1 MTESQGLTGY
11 GPSHNLGRHS
21 RLIFD
26 GDERH
31 YELWEVKFLGYMR
44 LRKLKATILAPES
57 DEVDADKNEEAY
69 AELIQCLD
77 EKSLSLVMRDAAD
90 NGGKALRILR
100 EHYAGVGKPRV
111 IGLYTELTSLMK
123 SSSET
128 VTEYVIRAE
137 TATASLK
144 NCGENITD
152 SLLIAMVLKGLPD
165 SFKPF
170 VVVVTQSQATQTFS
184 EFKAALRSFE
194 DTENART
201 VSDDSVM
208 RLRASNVKSGSQ
220 SRVPRD
226 LKCYNC
232 GGNHFARDCVKIK
245 KNLWCNHCQST
256 SHSDQACRKQK
267 ELREKGHN
275 DRFNTASNYPADDEH
290 SFTFKIAS
298 VDTGVFQNNSVLV
311 DCGATAHI
319 ITDENKFLRFDDT
332 FNGDKHFMELADGTR
347 ANNVAVKRGDAQ
359 ITLQDK
365 NGGLVNVTLKNA
377 LLVPSYPQDIFSVQ
391 AATENGASVNFEPK
405 SAELVHSSHGD
416 VKFQIEKHGR
426 LYFMKT
432 YNNTDSINYT
442 CSMQEWHRI
451 LGHCNIDDVLNLE
464 NVVEGMKVSEDRK
477 KRDCN
482 ICMLGKMTNDRN
494 RNPRVRSTVPLQ
506 LVHTDLAGPI
516 DPISSE
522 GFKYAIA
529 FTDDYSGASFVY
541 FLQNKSDTVRA
552 TEKFLGDSAPFG
564 DVKCIRSDNGTEFT
578 CNAFKTLLRN
588 NRIKHET
595 SAPYSPHQNGT
606 AERHWR
612 TVFEMGRC
620 LLIQSELSKELWP
633 YAVMCATYIRNR
645 CYSKHLKQTPFHA
658 LTGKKPNLSGMR
670 VFGSECYVY
679 CTRDKKKLD
688 PRSRKGIFVGYDGC
702 SPAYLVYFPDTGKVT
717 KHRVVKF
724 PSTTKE
730 NSVSLNQFEND
741 LLVNPTAVTEPDIKA
756 SGERPDIKDS
766 GEGNSMS
773 AAKDPKENVLSLT
786 QDAQMTRTTRYPER
800 ERNPPKHLD
809 DYVTDLDE
817 DQCMFNVDYC
827 FRVSSFPQSYKEAI
841 ISADSENWKKAMSE
855 EMNSLRE
862 NETFTLTTLPEGRR
876 SVGGRWVFTIKEG
889 SDGSQS
895 YKARY
900 VAKGYSQI
908 EGIDYKETFAP
919 TANITSIRSLMQI
932 AVQHDLILHQMDVK
946 TAYLNAPIDCE
957 IYMEQAEGFEVTGK
971 ESRLVYKLNKSLY
984 GLKQSGR
991 NWNSLLH
998 SYLQANKFAQ
1008 SPTDHCVY
1016 IRQVDKDIVMI
1027 IVWVDDL
1034 IIAASDESLLNETK
1048 QMLKDKFNMKD
1059 LGKLSYFLG
1068 IDFKQENG
1076 LVKMNQR
1083 RYLLKVL
1090 DRFEMV
1096 NCKPRSTP
1104 SELKIDCTDSNP
1116 VDSRKYREVVGSLI
1130 YAMTCTRPDICW
1142 IITRLSQY
1150 LSKPL
1155 ESHWVAV
1162 KHVLRYIRG
1171 TLDYEL
1177 CYKKCTDGLALIGYS
1192 DADWAS
1198 SEDDRRSTS
1207 GYCFSLTRTGP
1218 LISWKSRK
1226 QPTVALSSCEAEYI
1240 ALAAAVQ
1247 EGLYLKQWF
1256 AITEGIV
1263 EQGPVLIFEDNQGT
1277 IALSCNPVS
1286 RQRSKHIDI
1295 RYHFIRE
1302 VLNKGIITLQYCPTG
1317 DMVADVLTKPST
1329 KFQLNKF
1336 GDYIFGK

>member
-1 MTESQGLTGY
+1 M
-11 GPSHNLGRHS
+11 
-21 RLIFD
+21 
-26 GDERH
+26 
-31 YELWEVKFLGYMR
+31 KFLGYMK
-44 LRKLKATILAPES
+44 LRKLKATILAPENE
-57 DEVDADKNEEAY
+57 EVDEDKNEEAY
-69 AELIQCLD
+69 AELIQYLD

-90 NGGKALRILR
+90 DGRKALGILR

-111 IGLYTELTSLMK
+111 ISLYTELTSLIK
-123 SSSET
+123 SSCET

-137 TATASLK
+137 TAAASLK

-170 VVVVTQSQATQTFS
+170 VVVVTQSQGKQTFS

-201 VSDDSVM
+201 AGDDSVM
-208 RLRASNVKSGSQ
+208 RLRASNAMPGGQ
-220 SRVPRD
+220 SRLPKD

-232 GGNHFARDCVKIK
+232 GGNHFARECSKSK
-245 KNLWCNHCQST
+245 KKPWCNHCQSS

-267 ELREKGHN
+267 ELRGKGRE
-275 DRFNTASNYPADDEH
+275 DRFNTAFDYTADDEH
-290 SFTFKIAS
+290 SFTFKITS
-298 VDTGVFQNNSVLV
+298 GETGAYRSNSVLV

-319 ITDENKFLRFDDT
+319 ITDETKFMRFDDT

-347 ANNVAVKRGDAQ
+347 ANNVAVKRGDAR

-365 NGGLVNVTLKNA
+365 NGQLVNITLRNA

-391 AATENGASVNFEPK
+391 AATENGARVNFQPK
-405 SAELVHSSHGD
+405 SAELIHSSD
-416 VKFQIEKHGR
+416 AKFEIEKHGR
-426 LYFMKT
+426 LYFLKT
-432 YNNTDSINYT
+432 YSSTDNINYT
-442 CSMQEWHRI
+442 CDMQQWHEI
-451 LGHCNIDDVLNLE
+451 LGHCNFDDILSLE

-477 KRDCN
+477 KKDCN
-482 ICMLGKMTNDRN
+482 VCMLGKMTNNRN
-494 RNPRVRSTVPLQ
+494 RNPRARSTVPLQ

-516 DPISSE
+516 DPVSSE

-541 FLQNKSDTVRA
+541 FLHNKSDTVRA
-552 TEKFLGDSAPFG
+552 TEKFLADSAPFG

-578 CNAFKTLLRN
+578 CSAFKTLLRN
-588 NRIKHET
+588 NHIRHET

-620 LLIQSELSKELWP
+620 LLIQSGLRKELWP

-645 CYSKHLKQTPFHA
+645 CYSKHLKLTPFHA
-658 LTGKKPNLSGMR
+658 LTGKKPNLSNMR

-679 CTRDKKKLD
+679 CTHDKKKLD
-688 PRSRKGIFVGYDGC
+688 PRSIKGIFVGYDGC
-702 SPAYLVYFPDTGKVT
+702 SPAYLVYYPDTGKVM

-730 NSVSLNQFEND
+730 NTVSLDQFDDD
-741 LLVNPTAVTEPDIKA
+741 LWMNPNADPEPDIRA
-756 SGERPDIKDS
+756 SGERPDVRDS
-766 GEGNSMS
+766 GESSSMS
-773 AAKDPKENVLSLT
+773 DVKDSKKSVSSLT
-786 QDAQMTRTTRYPER
+786 QDSQLTRTTRYPER
-800 ERNPPKHLD
+800 ERKPPKHLD
-809 DYVTDLDE
+809 DYVSDFDE
-817 DQCMFNVDYC
+817 DQCMSNVDYC
-827 FRVSSFPQSYKEAI
+827 YRVSSFPQSYKEAI
-841 ISADSENWKKAMSE
+841 GSADSENWKKAMSE

-862 NETFTLTTLPEGRR
+862 NETFTLTTLPEGRK
-876 SVGGRWVFTIKEG
+876 SVGGRWVFTVKES
-889 SDGSQS
+889 SDGSKS

-900 VAKGYSQI
+900 VAKGYSQV

-919 TANITSIRSLMQI
+919 TANMTSIRSLMQI
-932 AVQHDLILHQMDVK
+932 AAQHDLILHQMDVK

-957 IYMEQAEGFEVTGK
+957 IYMEQAEGFEVPGK
-971 ESRLVYKLNKSLY
+971 EDRLVYKLNKSLY

-1016 IRQVDKDIVMI
+1016 IQRVEKDIVMI
-1027 IVWVDDL
+1027 VVWVDDL
-1034 IIAASDESLLNETK
+1034 IIAASNESLLTETK

-1076 LVKMNQR
+1076 LVKMNQK
-1083 RYLLKVL
+1083 RYLLKIL

-1096 NCKPRSTP
+1096 DCKPRSTP
-1104 SELKIDCTDSNP
+1104 SELKIDCMDSNP
-1116 VDSRKYREVVGSLI
+1116 VDPRKYREVVGSLI

-1142 IITRLSQY
+1142 VITRLSQY

-1155 ESHWVAV
+1155 QSHWVAI

-1207 GYCFSLTRTGP
+1207 GYCFSLTGTGP

-1226 QPTVALSSCEAEYI
+1226 QQTVALSSCEAEYV

-1256 AITEGIV
+1256 ESVEGIV

-1277 IALSCNPVS
+1277 IALSCNPVG

-1302 VLNKGIITLQYCPTG
+1302 VLKKGI
-1317 DMVADVLTKPST
+1317 
-1329 KFQLNKF
+1329 
-1336 GDYIFGK
+1336 